1 MTVVINGTTG
11 IDTGTG
17 SLVAADSTTATYLD
31 MFEDTDNGSNYV
43 RLIAPASITANRT
56 VTLPNNTGTLLST
69 ASTGTVL
76 QVVQTSKTDTA
87 TISMGTSNVDI
98 PGMSVSITPS
108 SASNRIL
115 VMGQVLFSL
124 TLSDIPGLV
133 LVRGSTPVGVG
144 DANGNRN
151 RNTSGQFTG
160 TGATNNATTIPVIFL
175 DSPATTSSIT
185 YKLQLS
191 RLTSGTAT
199 YYLNRN
205 ARYDNFT
212 YDGTYM
218 SSIIVMEV
226 AG

>member
-1 MTVVINGTTG
+1 MSIVKIQGNAS
-11 IDTGTG
+11 GTG
-17 SLVAADSTTATYLD
+17 EFTLASP
-31 MFEDTDNGSNYV
+31 NGN
-43 RLIAPASITANRT
+43 TNRT
-56 VTLPNNTGTLLST
+56 ITLPDATGTLDRT
-69 ASTGTVL
+69 NRAGNVL
-76 QVVQTSKTDTA
+76 QVVQTVKTDTA
-87 TISMGTSNVDI
+87 TITVTTSANADI

-108 SASNRIL
+108 SASNKIL

-124 TLSDIPGLV
+124 VSSDISGLV
-133 LVRGSTPVGVG
+133 LVRDSTLVGVG

-151 RNTSGQFTG
+151 RNTSGQY
-160 TGATNNATTIPVIFL
+160 TGAGASNNATTVPIIFL
-175 DSPATTSSIT
+175 DSPATTSSTT

-191 RLTSGTAT
+191 RAFSGTTT

-205 ARYDNFT
+205 ARYDNAT

>member
-1 MTVVINGTTG
+1 MSIVKVQGNAS
-11 IDTGTG
+11 GTG
-17 SLVAADSTTATYLD
+17 EFILTSP
-31 MFEDTDNGSNYV
+31 NSN
-43 RLIAPASITANRT
+43 TNRT
-56 VTLPNNTGTLLST
+56 ITLPDATGTLDRT
-69 ASTGTVL
+69 NRAGNVL
-76 QVVQTSKTDTA
+76 QVVQTVKTDTA
-87 TISMGTSNVDI
+87 TISLSTANADI

-108 SASNRIL
+108 SASNKIL

-124 TLSDIPGLV
+124 TSSDIPGLV
-133 LVRGSTPVGVG
+133 LVRDSTLVGVG

-151 RNTSGQFTG
+151 RNTSGQY
-160 TGATNNATTIPVIFL
+160 TGAGANNNATTVPIMFL
-175 DSPATTSSIT
+175 DSPATTSSTT

-191 RLTSGTAT
+191 RAFSGTIT

-205 ARYDNFT
+205 ARYDNAT